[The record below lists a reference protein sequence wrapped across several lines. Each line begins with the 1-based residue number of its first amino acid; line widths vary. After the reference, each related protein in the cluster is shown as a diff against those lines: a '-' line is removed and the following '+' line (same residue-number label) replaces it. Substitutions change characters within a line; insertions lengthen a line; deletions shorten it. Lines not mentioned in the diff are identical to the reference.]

1 MQVIL
6 LQDVKHVGKKDAI
19 VEVSDGY
26 ARNYLIKNKL
36 AVPASKKSMEVLG
49 QQKEDARIVEENK
62 KKEAQNTALK
72 LKDIT
77 LQFALSVGKDQRPF
91 GSISFKQVEEE
102 LKNKHH
108 IVIDKRK
115 ITSKDK
121 LDSLGYHRLTI
132 ELYKGVFGE
141 ITVEIV
147 ERK

>member
-62 KKEAQNTALK
+62 KKEAQNIALK